1 MADTLA
7 MPLPDEKTISFDL
20 WPHLLMIEGPAS
32 AVGLL
37 LAAVYDDP
45 AVPRDTWSVSSK
57 EKSRKTHAEVL
68 QKAGDEKMRQGIGVR
83 NDDVVVLIQER
94 AKALGLA
101 SFRLS
106 GKSQAAI

>member
-1 MADTLA
+1 

-20 WPHLLMIEGPAS
+20 WPHLLMIEGPANTI
-32 AVGLL
+32 GLL

-45 AVPRDTWSVSSK
+45 AIPRDQWSVSSK
-57 EKSRKTHAEVL
+57 EKSRRTHAETL
-68 QKAGDEKMRQGIGVR
+68 QRGGDEKMRQGIGVR
-83 NDDVVVLIQER
+83 TDAVVAIIQER
-94 AKALGLA
+94 AKALTLE

>member
-1 MADTLA
+1 

-20 WPHLLMIEGPAS
+20 WPHLLMIEGPAN
-32 AVGLL
+32 AIGLL

-45 AVPRDTWSVSSK
+45 TIPRDTWSVSTK
-57 EKSRKTHAEVL
+57 EKSRRTHAEVL
-68 QKAGDEKMRQGIGVR
+68 QRGGSEKMRQGIGVR
-83 NDDVVVLIQER
+83 TDTIVAIIQEHAR
-94 AKALGLA
+94 AMTLA

>member
-1 MADTLA
+1 

-20 WPHLLMIEGPAS
+20 WPHLLMIEGPAK
-32 AVGLL
+32 AIGLL

-45 AVPRDTWSVSSK
+45 AIPRDTWSVSSK
-57 EKSRKTHAEVL
+57 EKSRRTHAEVL
-68 QKAGDEKMRQGIGVR
+68 QRGGDEKIRQGIGVR
-83 NDDVVVLIQER
+83 TDAVVAIIQEHAR
-94 AKALGLA
+94 GMTLA

>member
-1 MADTLA
+1 
-7 MPLPDEKTISFDL
+7 MPLPDEKTITFDL

-32 AVGLL
+32 AIGIL

-45 AVPRDTWSVSSK
+45 TIPRDTWSVSSK
-57 EKSRKTHAEVL
+57 EKSRRTHAEVL
-68 QKAGDEKMRQGIGVR
+68 QRGGNEKIRQGIGVR
-83 NDDVVVLIQER
+83 TDEVVAIIQEHAR
-94 AKALGLA
+94 ALTLA